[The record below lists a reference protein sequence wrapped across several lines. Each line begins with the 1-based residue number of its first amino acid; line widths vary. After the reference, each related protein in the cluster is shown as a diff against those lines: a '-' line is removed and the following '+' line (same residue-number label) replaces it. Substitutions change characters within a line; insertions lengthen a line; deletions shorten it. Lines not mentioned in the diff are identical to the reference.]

1 MGHPVRYEL
10 LASDGEARRGRMHTP
25 HGVVETPTFM
35 PVGTVGSVKGIAPWE
50 LKAMGAGVVLGNTY
64 HLHLRPGEELIER
77 RGGLHRFVAWD
88 GPMLTDSGGFQ
99 VFSLAKIN
107 EITDAGVAFRSHIDG
122 SKRFLS
128 PEESMR
134 IQKALGAD
142 IVMAFDECPPADAP
156 KRALE
161 EAMARTTRWLDR
173 CIASFDS
180 PNQALFGIV
189 QGGVDLALRRQH
201 VETICAQDLPGFALG
216 GLSVGES
223 NEKMYEVLEAT
234 ARLLPA
240 DKPRYLMGVGTP
252 RDLVEAVAQGIDMFD
267 CVLPTRNGR
276 MGTAM
281 TSEGRINIKNAR
293 FAEDDGPLDPT
304 CPCPTCTTFSRAYL
318 RHLYHAKEMLVM
330 RALSEHNLW
339 YLMRLMQRC
348 REAIEAGTFE
358 QLLAEVRTRWPLR
371 SPST

>member
-1 MGHPVRYEL
+1 MSKHPVTYEL
-10 LASDGEARRGRMHTP
+10 VASQGRARRGILHTP
-25 HGVVETPTFM
+25 HGSVETPTFM
-35 PVGTVGSVKGIAPWE
+35 PVGTVGSVKGLAPWE
-50 LKAMGAGVVLGNTY
+50 LKSMGAGVVLGNTY
-64 HLHLRPGEELIER
+64 HLHLRPGEDLIAR

-99 VFSLAKIN
+99 VFSLAALN
-107 EITDAGVAFRSHIDG
+107 QITEDGVAFRSHIDG

-142 IVMAFDECPPADAP
+142 IIMAFDECPPADADT
-156 KRALE
+156 KVI
-161 EAMARTTRWLDR
+161 EAAMGRTSRWLDR
-173 CIASFDS
+173 CMKSLDS
-180 PNQALFGIV
+180 PQQALFGIV
-189 QGGVDLALRRQH
+189 QGGIDLKLRAQH
-201 VETICAQDLPGFALG
+201 IDDICSRDLPGFALG
-216 GLSVGES
+216 GLSVGET
-223 NEKMYEVLEAT
+223 NESMYEVLEAT
-234 ARLLPA
+234 AHRLPQ

-293 FAEDDGPLDPT
+293 FAEDDGPLDPE

-318 RHLYHAKEMLVM
+318 RHLYQAKEILVM

-339 YLMRLMQRC
+339 YLTRLMARC
-348 REAIEAGTFE
+348 REAIAAGEFDE
-358 QLLAEVRTRWPLR
+358 LLAEVRQRWPLASER
-371 SPST
+371 

>member
-1 MGHPVRYEL
+1 MSQHAVTYQ
-10 LASDGEARRGRMHTP
+10 AVAQDGRARRGVLHTP
-25 HGVVETPTFM
+25 HGSVETPTFM
-35 PVGTVGSVKGIAPWE
+35 PVGTVGSVKGLAPWE

-64 HLHLRPGEELIER
+64 HLHLRPGEALVER

-99 VFSLAKIN
+99 VFSLAALN
-107 EITDAGVAFRSHIDG
+107 QITEEGVAFRSHIDG

-134 IQKALGAD
+134 IQRALGAD
-142 IVMAFDECPPADAP
+142 IIMAFDECPPADAEL
-156 KRALE
+156 KVIEAALG
-161 EAMARTTRWLDR
+161 RTTRWLDR
-173 CIASFDS
+173 CIDALDS
-180 PNQALFGIV
+180 PEQALFGIV
-189 QGGVDLALRRQH
+189 QGGVDLKLRAQH
-201 VETICAQDLPGFALG
+201 VDEICSRDLPGFALG
-216 GLSVGES
+216 GLSVGET
-223 NEKMYEVLEAT
+223 NEAMYEVLEAT
-234 ARLLPA
+234 AHRLPS

-281 TSEGRINIKNAR
+281 TSEGRVNIKNAR
-293 FAEDDGPLDPT
+293 FAEDDGPLDPD

-318 RHLYHAKEMLVM
+318 RHLYQAKEILVM

-339 YLMRLMQRC
+339 YLTRLMARC
-348 REAIEAGTFE
+348 RDAISSGTFD
-358 QLLAEVRTRWPLR
+358 QLLQEVRDRWPLKSER
-371 SPST
+371 